1 MAKKILILLDKIN
14 SSNCGLQTVSES
26 FIKNLN
32 EYIIDKDIEFHYLI
46 NGNTNLKFL
55 NTNFTYKLKNFN
67 RIFPANI
74 GKFDILHI
82 LHQNP
87 AFKVKG
93 CNKKILTIHDLNFIF
108 TKSEEK
114 KKKYLKKIQNN
125 VDMADAIVFVSNFT
139 RAICYEYLNISPEK
153 ITKVIYNG
161 VEFTDLNPQKPSFI
175 GEKDEFLFTIGQFLP
190 YKNYHVLL
198 PFIKL
203 LPSNIK
209 LIISGNYNTS
219 YGHYLRNEILKNSL
233 QNRVILSGMV
243 TETEKKYLYQHCKA
257 LLFPSTAEGF
267 GLPLIEALLFG
278 KPVFCSDNTSLKEIG
293 DKYVYFWNSFNPHNM
308 FEVFKNGIN
317 DFNEEKK
324 MLAINYARQFTW
336 RSNIEQYY
344 NLYKHLLKEIAIN
357 K

>member
-267 GLPLIEALLFG
+267 GLPIVEAMRAR
-278 KPVFCSDNTSLKEIG
+278 KPVFCSDKTSLKEIG
-293 DKYVYFWNSFNPHNM
+293 NKHVFFWQTFDPNYMKNV
-308 FEVFKNGIN
+308 FESGLAQFDNTRM
-317 DFNEEKK
+317 EEAYQYS
-324 MLAINYARQFTW
+324 LQFTW
-336 RSNIEQYY
+336 GKNAIEYY
-344 NLYKHLLKEIAIN
+344 KLYTELTNAN
-357 K
+357 